1 MKPRITQFASQFQ
14 RRLAGTSGVLLLLFA
29 GQAGVAQQ
37 SASLPSAPTVS
48 ALPVA
53 TSIASHPGTRVAA
66 EEKETAASG
75 RSLDGTILNGTIK
88 VHGHWVIDLTNLDGT
103 LADHREFENSLAV
116 GQGGDTFL
124 IGLLAGYYVPG
135 DYGILLQGPA
145 CTTAAPA
152 ECAIVQSISTMP
164 GSFVCAPGNAAA
176 CGASL
181 AYNFVLAPSSGS
193 TSIILSG
200 SVAAPNTGTITTVAT
215 FYNACDSAN
224 GYTGTKLPVLP
235 NGPSTFPPANCV
247 GSNNSAI
254 IDFLTAT
261 SSFTPLQVTNAGQV
275 VHVTVTITFS

>member
-1 MKPRITQFASQFQ
+1 MKPRIKQFASQFQ
-14 RRLAGTSGVLLLLFA
+14 RRLAGASGVLLMLFA
-29 GQAGVAQQ
+29 GQAGFAQQ
-37 SASLPSAPTVS
+37 SASRTPVSAAS

-53 TSIASHPGTRVAA
+53 ASVARHPDIRAAA
-66 EEKETAASG
+66 EEKETAASDK
-75 RSLDGTILNGTIK
+75 SLEGPSDGTIK
-88 VHGHWVIDLTNLDGT
+88 VHGHWVIDLRNPDGT

-135 DYGILLQGPA
+135 DYGITLQGPA

-152 ECAIVQSISTMP
+152 DCNIVKSISTMP
-164 GSFVCAPGNAAA
+164 GSFVCAPGYSAA

-181 AYNFVLAPSSGS
+181 AYNFVLAPNSGS

-224 GYTGTKLPVLP
+224 GYVTTKPPVLP
-235 NGPSTFPPANCV
+235 TGPSTFPPANCV
-247 GSNNSAI
+247 GSNNSAN

-261 SSFTPLQVTNAGQV
+261 SSFTPLQVTSAGQV